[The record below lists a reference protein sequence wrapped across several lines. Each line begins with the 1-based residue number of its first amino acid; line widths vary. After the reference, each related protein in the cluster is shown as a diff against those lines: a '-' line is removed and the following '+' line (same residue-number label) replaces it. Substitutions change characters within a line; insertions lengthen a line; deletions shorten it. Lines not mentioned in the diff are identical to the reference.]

1 MGLGLGLALGVGVG
15 LARGDNLDSEVGH
28 ASYLLLTT
36 YYLLPTTYYLDSEV
50 GHASYPLDDVTEL
63 LVLGCGPSAL
73 EGDLPH

>member
-1 MGLGLGLALGVGVG
+1 LGLGLGLALGWGVGVG
-15 LARGDNLDSEVGH
+15 LARGDN
-28 ASYLLLTT
+28 
-36 YYLLPTTYYLDSEV
+36 LDSEV